1 MRKPGDDGYEP
12 DKTESEKFDD
22 LTRKVAPLPKDEVE
36 EAKRKER
43 EREERERKERDGR
56 GDS

>member
-1 MRKPGDDGYEP
+1 MRKPNDGGYEP

-43 EREERERKERDGR
+43 ERERKEREKE
-56 GDS
+56 